1 MDRTDNRQ
9 ASKRNGF
16 TLVELIITLLILGVL
31 AGIAVPIYLGQRE
44 KSKNVEAQENLLA
57 LRQLLEQ
64 YYNENGCYYKP
75 AGTCTNATLYYNST
89 SNTIVTNYLTGF
101 KPGNAAGLHFNYN
114 ITTAGTA
121 STFVATAVKIG
132 ATGNT
137 GIFSID
143 QNNNRQ
149 GF

>member
-1 MDRTDNRQ
+1 MNATEKRQ
-9 ASKRNGF
+9 VPKSGGF
-16 TLVELIITLLILGVL
+16 TLVELIITLLILGIL

-64 YYNENGCYYKP
+64 YYNENGCYYKASGSTCAATP
-75 AGTCTNATLYYNST
+75 AT
-89 SNTIVTNYLTGF
+89 TISGVTNIQAFLTGF
-101 KPGNAAGLHFNYN
+101 KPGNANGLYFNYN
-114 ITTAGTA
+114 ITFPAGA
-121 STFVATAVKIG
+121 ATFNAVAARSGTTNA
-132 ATGNT
+132 NN
-137 GIFSID
+137 IFSID